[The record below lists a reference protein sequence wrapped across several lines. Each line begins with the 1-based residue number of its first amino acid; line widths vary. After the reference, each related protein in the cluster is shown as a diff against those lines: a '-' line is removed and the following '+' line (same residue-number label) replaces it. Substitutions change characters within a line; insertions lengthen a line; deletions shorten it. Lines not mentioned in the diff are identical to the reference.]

1 MKLEKGAYH
10 HEGLKEAVAK
20 ALEAQGMLGGPLSP
34 SALSA
39 LDEFHVGG
47 RPATLALAERLELA
61 PGVRLLDVGCGLGGP
76 ARLFVEEYGCRVT
89 GIDRTEAYLEVAAW
103 LTELCG
109 LSDYLDF
116 RCADARALPFGAASF
131 DAATLLHVGMNVA
144 DKEGLFREVA
154 RVLTPGGRF
163 GLYEIMRL
171 GDKGPEYP
179 VPWANEEAESHLAT
193 PEDYRAALE
202 AAGFEIL
209 TEVVRREEALAFIE
223 RTATRLEQGSFP
235 KLSLELV
242 MGESL
247 RPKVANLRAA
257 VESGEVAPLD
267 IIAVKRP

>member
-1 MKLEKGAYH
+1 MKPGQGAYH
-10 HEGLKEAVAK
+10 NEGLKEAVSK
-20 ALEAQGMLGGPLSP
+20 ALEAEGLLGGPLSP
-34 SALSA
+34 RMLSA

-61 PGVRLLDVGCGLGGP
+61 PGVRLLDIGCGLGGP

-109 LSDYLDF
+109 LSEHLDF
-116 RCADARALPFGAASF
+116 RCADARALPFEAECF

-144 DKEGLFREVA
+144 DKEGLFREAA
-154 RVLTPGGRF
+154 RVIKPGGRF

-171 GDKGPEYP
+171 GEAGPRYP
-179 VPWANEEAESHLAT
+179 VPWANSAGESHLAS
-193 PEDYRAALE
+193 PEEYRAALE
-202 AAGFEIL
+202 GAGFEIL
-209 TEVVRREEALAFIE
+209 TEVVRREEALAFFE
-223 RTATRLEQGSFP
+223 RSAERLKSRGLP
-235 KLSLELV
+235 KLSLALV

-247 RPKVANLRAA
+247 PDKLANLRAA

-267 IIAVKRP
+267 MIAVKRP